1 MSLSQSVPFH
11 GPFLE
16 TRVGRLINR
25 TGNVTPLT
33 KGAIVAFNLDFA
45 ATAGQAMAGINP
57 SNNADGEAGYVL
69 GAAIVPTTANIRY
82 GLAVVLDESVPDN
95 TEFTALFQ
103 GEFVDARIEGSSGAA
118 RGQWLIGTDGAH
130 HLTGRNDAELGGTG
144 TAGAASVFKVVG
156 QLLETGPSGA
166 AANRKIR
173 FWGGVP
179 HAGLVVGVG
188 GS

>member
-1 MSLSQSVPFH
+1 MSLSQSVPFP

-16 TRVGRLINR
+16 TRVGRLVNR
-25 TGNVTPLT
+25 TETTLT

-45 ATAGQAMAGINP
+45 ATSGQAMAGINP
-57 SNNADGEAGYVL
+57 SNNTDGAAGYVL
-69 GAAIVPTTANIRY
+69 GAAIAPTTANIRY
-82 GLAVVLDESVPDN
+82 GLAVVQDESVPDN
-95 TEFTALFQ
+95 SEFSAIFQ

-118 RGQWLIGTDGAH
+118 LGEWLIGTNAAY
-130 HLTGRNDAELGGTG
+130 HLTGRTNAELGGTG

-156 QLLETGPSGA
+156 QLLETGPSGS